1 MSTIVVKTTVLYN
14 MHLFV
19 DFKKTQTK
27 TWHNTQPKPLV
38 LSTACFQN
46 LLLYKLTYL

>member
-19 DFKKTQTK
+19 DLKKNKQ
-27 TWHNTQPKPLV
+27 KPDTIHSLNHW
-38 LSTACFQN
+38 F
-46 LLLYKLTYL
+46 